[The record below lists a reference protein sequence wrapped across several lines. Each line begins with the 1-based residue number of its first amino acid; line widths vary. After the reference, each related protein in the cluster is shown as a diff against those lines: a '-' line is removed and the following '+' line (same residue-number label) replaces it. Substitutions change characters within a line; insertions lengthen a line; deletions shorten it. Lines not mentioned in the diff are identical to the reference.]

1 MFSIIKSGT
10 GGTLHSLIT
19 LCPVTILKSILLCVY
34 MYWSQTLCNK
44 DLSFSLLFSY
54 FILSSCSYHHHHHDG
69 PCVVFF
75 RHITSQWQVGNTY
88 LYIHKCILIIER
100 QRSCSLWIWIVS
112 HSGLCFVSVFSLK
125 SKVLEKD
132 SLSLALVWV
141 HCTFHF
147 VICAHYIILNM

>member
-1 MFSIIKSGT
+1 MNSGT

-19 LCPVTILKSILLCVY
+19 LCPVTILK
-34 MYWSQTLCNK
+34 N
-44 DLSFSLLFSY
+44 LSFYVYTCTDLKLFSIKTYPSLFLFSY
-54 FILSSCSYHHHHHDG
+54 FILSSCSYHHHYG

-75 RHITSQWQVGNTY
+75 RHITSQWQVGNTC
-88 LYIHKCILIIER
+88 LYIHNCILIIER

-132 SLSLALVWV
+132 SLSLSLALVWV
-141 HCTFHF
+141 HCTFHSVRF
-147 VICAHYIILNM
+147 VPTILS